1 MPPSTHPFAQQ
12 PQRSAPA
19 PKAALPVTPESQVTR
34 KRTESDAQDRP
45 PVHPRMS
52 SLPRNSSQHDTRS
65 QHNGAKPSTSLAPV
79 DASQPP
85 RTPSRH
91 LLQSA
96 LDLAQKAVDLDRVN
110 DVSGALEKYRE
121 AVTRLRSVMERV
133 GVEPGPPPAGVP
145 AADGQTERRR
155 RSTVSRGEEEGRTL
169 RGIVSFSKMSEKKR

>member
-1 MPPSTHPFAQQ
+1 VSRRRA
-12 PQRSAPA
+12 
-19 PKAALPVTPESQVTR
+19 
-34 KRTESDAQDRP
+34 ESDALDRP
-45 PVHPRMS
+45 AVHPRKS
-52 SLPRNSSQHDTRS
+52 SLPRNASQPFGRS
-65 QHNGAKPSTSLAPV
+65 QGSSDRATTSLAPI
-79 DASQPP
+79 DTPQQP

-145 AADGQTERRR
+145 TTDGQTERRR

-169 RGIVSFSKMSEKKR
+169 RGIVSESHYAC